1 MIILGEVSERGA
13 RKRIRVSKKGVHAA
27 EREMYVE
34 RGGAGGRAL
43 DYWLQA
49 AVELERFLRP
59 QQHARR
65 KNRRRSVRPQR
76 EP

>member
-13 RKRIRVSKKGVHAA
+13 RKRVRVSKKGVHAGG
-27 EREMYVE
+27 REVYVE

-59 QQHARR
+59 QQHGRR
-65 KNRRRSVRPQR
+65 KNRRRSVRPPR
-76 EP
+76 ER